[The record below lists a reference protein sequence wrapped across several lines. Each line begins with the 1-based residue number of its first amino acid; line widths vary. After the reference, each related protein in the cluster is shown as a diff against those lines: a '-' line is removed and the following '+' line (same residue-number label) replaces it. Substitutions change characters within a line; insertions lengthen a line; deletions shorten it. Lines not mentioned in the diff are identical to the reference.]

1 MRTISI
7 RDLRDNLATHL
18 DAVQAGERVV
28 VTRRG
33 SPVAEIV
40 RAPSRPPSNEVAEA
54 LSTGIAA
61 RAGDIDGLRRLLEEA
76 PTGSS
81 VDLVERV
88 LGDRRS

>member
-1 MRTISI
+1 MRTVSI
-7 RDLRDNLATHL
+7 RELRDNLATHL
-18 DAVQAGERVV
+18 EAVQSGERVV

-33 SPVAEIV
+33 NPVAEIV
-40 RAPSRPPSNEVAEA
+40 RAPPGPPSKEVADA
-54 LSTGIAA
+54 LRAGIAP

-76 PTGSS
+76 PTGNP